1 MKYLMGL
8 FSKLSP
14 SVQLGSF
21 TTNPYYQEHLT
32 KPEKP
37 IKYIILFMTLISVSC
52 RFSSLSLSCQE
63 GHVIQKHTNG
73 GLHLSDTHSSPT
85 ALL

>member
-21 TTNPYYQEHLT
+21 TTNPYCQEHLT
-32 KPEKP
+32 KPERP
-37 IKYIILFMTLISVSC
+37 IKYTILFKTLISVSC
-52 RFSSLSLSCQE
+52 RFSSLSYARRGMSSKN
-63 GHVIQKHTNG
+63 ING
-73 GLHLSDTHSSPT
+73 GLRLSDTHSSPT
-85 ALL
+85 TLR